1 MMAGYSDSIFRSNP
15 DEFPTPKM
23 DKPPRRGHGVSQPS
37 KITLL
42 PWAAKTVARQLF
54 RPVGHTSAE
63 RPQTSIAHQDNRWW
77 RIAQFD
83 SAIVSN
89 AEGTGASWYKRDPKR
104 VREMLTESTRLHSA
118 LLKDWHS
125 LSKQYKAAMP
135 ELTSLDS
142 WKKIFEEHTQSEVK

>member
-1 MMAGYSDSIFRSNP
+1 
-15 DEFPTPKM
+15 
-23 DKPPRRGHGVSQPS
+23 
-37 KITLL
+37 
-42 PWAAKTVARQLF
+42 LF
-54 RPVGHTSAE
+54 RPVTKTSAE
-63 RPQTSIAHQDNRWW
+63 RPQTNIAHQDNRWW

-104 VREMLTESTRLHSA
+104 VREMLTESSRLHAA
-118 LLKDWHS
+118 LLKDWQS